1 MKIIRLKFVFF
12 INWDESGLG
21 YCCSGWNC
29 CYPCPYMSEETFPSN
44 FRWSM
49 IEERGI
55 QGIRRKIVAIKEP
68 GPGCV
73 GLMWCLP
80 PCPNFFLIPC
90 FLWQTKAINM
100 TFYKR
105 KNDHVD
111 CDYREKGC
119 CFEDKWMFTGN

>member
-1 MKIIRLKFVFF
+1 
-12 INWDESGLG
+12 
-21 YCCSGWNC
+21 
-29 CYPCPYMSEETFPSN
+29 
-44 FRWSM
+44 M

-55 QGIRRKIVAIKEP
+55 QGIRRKVVAIKEP

-73 GLMWCLP
+73 GLFLCLP
-80 PCPNFFLIPC
+80 PLPNFFLIPC
-90 FLWQTKAINM
+90 FFWKTKAINM

-119 CFEDKWMFTGN
+119 CCEKKWMFTGMWKSEFKIGFMST